1 MPRRCRPARAR
12 TFAVTSPISPCAT
25 PSPPSTRAALPAR
38 GATPKLLYDI
48 PLDLAAQHYRPREA
62 EPEAHAALR
71 AHIATL
77 WQGDAA
83 RVVRCRACGLGFSDP
98 FVAGDHR
105 FFDLVFEPSY
115 AYPQARWEFGRTR
128 EVLDALWGTPWT
140 GRRLLEVG
148 GGDGAFLRTVLG
160 DRIAPEAV
168 TAFEYSPGARA
179 QLSALGVDALDQ
191 DLRAAPSAHDAR
203 YDAVVMHQGIMN
215 FDRLDDVM
223 AALRRVTRAD
233 ARVFVSTPGGGR
245 IAFNEQ
251 NGSQFDLPPMH
262 ASRWSAGAFD
272 ALGARHGFALVRH
285 ELEPEPWTNRVREYA
300 TYRYLNR
307 RMIPG
312 TVENRAE
319 RVGRGPLRKAL
330 RVALAASNLV
340 RCFPTV
346 VRMARR
352 RDIGATQWI
361 EWRREGVEMV
371 GL

>member
-1 MPRRCRPARAR
+1 MRYALTPTEARCPA
-12 TFAVTSPISPCAT
+12 CEAT
-25 PSPPSTRAALPAR
+25 DAEV
-38 GATPKLLYDI
+38 LYDV
-48 PLDLAAQHYRPREA
+48 PVDLAAQHYRPREA
-62 EPEAHAALR
+62 EPALHDALR

-77 WQGDAA
+77 WEGEAA
-83 RVVRCRACGLGFSDP
+83 RVVRCRCCGLGFSDP

-105 FFDLVFEPSY
+105 FFDLAFEPSY

-128 EVLDALWGTPWT
+128 DVLDGLHGTRWA
-140 GRRLLEVG
+140 GVRLLEIG
-148 GGDGAFLRTVLG
+148 GGDGAFLRTVVP
-160 DRIAPEAV
+160 DRLDAALV

-179 QLSALGVDALDQ
+179 RLAALGVDARDA
-191 DLRAAPSAHDAR
+191 DLREAMPEHDAR

-223 AALRRVTRAD
+223 RALRRVTRPG
-233 ARVFVSTPGGGR
+233 ARVFVSTPGSGR

-251 NGSQFDLPPMH
+251 NGSQLDLPPMH
-262 ASRWSAGAFD
+262 ASRWTRAAFE

-285 ELEPEPWTNRVREYA
+285 EVEPEPWTARVREYA

-307 RMIPG
+307 RMVPG
-312 TVENRAE
+312 TIENRAE

-340 RCFPTV
+340 RRFPTI

-352 RDIGATQWI
+352 HDIGASQWM
-361 EWRREGVEMV
+361 EWRRDEVADVASAGA
-371 GL
+371 